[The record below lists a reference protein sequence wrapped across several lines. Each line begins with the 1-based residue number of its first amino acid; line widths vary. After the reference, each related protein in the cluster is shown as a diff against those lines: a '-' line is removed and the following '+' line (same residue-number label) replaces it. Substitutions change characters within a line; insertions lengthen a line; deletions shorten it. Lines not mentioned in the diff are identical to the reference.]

1 MLRRVRIDAMLSLRR
16 VLRPFDMLRTGYAF
30 PGDPRYRR
38 TRRLIATSLA
48 VMSVLAAGVACA
60 QDYPAKL
67 IRIVTSPPG
76 GSNDFV
82 TRLLMKGLMEKPG
95 WQIVVD
101 NRATILAPEV
111 VMRTAPDGYTLLVTG
126 GTFVT
131 GYLFD
136 KLPFEPLR
144 DFAPI
149 TLTHRQPNILVVHP
163 SLPVQSVK
171 ELIALAKAKP
181 GELNYASSGVGSTN
195 HLSGELFNVMTD
207 TKTVRINYKGVGPA
221 VTALLSGEV
230 HLMYVNLAAV
240 SPHLQAGRL
249 RPLAITSAEP
259 SALRPGLPTMAASGL
274 PGFETIVITGV
285 YARAGTPAAIVN
297 RLNQEIVRVI
307 YLPEIKERF
316 SSIGIETVGSSPQEL
331 TAAMKAEI
339 TRTAKLAKEWK
350 Q

>member
-1 MLRRVRIDAMLSLRR
+1 MFAVLSLRGA
-16 VLRPFDMLRTGYAF
+16 LRPFDMLRIGTAPHRGF
-30 PGDPRYRR
+30 RYRR
-38 TRRLIATSLA
+38 TRYLIATSFA
-48 VMSVLAAGVACA
+48 VMLVFGAAVARA

-82 TRLLMKGLMEKPG
+82 ARLIVKGLTEKPG
-95 WQIVVD
+95 WQVVVD
-101 NRATILAPEV
+101 NRATILAPDMV
-111 VMRTAPDGYTLLVTG
+111 ARTAPDGYTLLVTG
-126 GTFVT
+126 GSFIT
-131 GYLFD
+131 GNLFD
-136 KLPFEPLR
+136 KLPYEPLR

-163 SLPVQSVK
+163 SLPVKSVK
-171 ELIALAKAKP
+171 ELIDFAKAKP

-195 HLSGELFNVMTD
+195 HLSGELFNFMTGARI
-207 TKTVRINYKGVGPA
+207 VRINYKGVGPA

-230 HLMYVNLAAV
+230 HLMYANLAAV
-240 SPHLQAGRL
+240 APHLQAGRL

-259 SALRPGLPTMAASGL
+259 SAVRPGLPTMAASGL
-274 PGFETIVITGV
+274 PGFETVVITGV
-285 YARAGTPAAIVN
+285 YAPAATPAAIVA
-297 RLNQEIVRVI
+297 RLHQEIVRVI

-339 TRTAKLAKEWK
+339 TRTAKLIKEWK